1 MVVWRAWPIPG
12 VGRRPVHLERGKGK
26 HRKIEE
32 DEVREETGGQNFWP
46 F

>member
-12 VGRRPVHLERGKGK
+12 VGRRPVHLECGKGK
-26 HRKIEE
+26 HRKIE